1 LFPYL
6 AGIIEDELISVDNF
20 STIILDKPLH
30 ELKEFDLQRLQQSLP
45 LKLSNSNTK
54 LAECL
59 PGMWRF
65 TAFKDESLFEP
76 NVSISDLQ
84 KKIIPWHSL
93 MPRQEEIDDFNS
105 KNKINSNHRLILVA
119 SLIDKGHNLGGLY

>member
-1 LFPYL
+1 L
-6 AGIIEDELISVDNF
+6 
-20 STIILDKPLH
+20 TIISNKAPH
-30 ELKEFDLQRLQQSLP
+30 ELQKSDAESLERSLP
-45 LKLSNSNTK
+45 LKLNNSNTK

-76 NVSISDLQ
+76 TVSINDLQ

-93 MPRQEEIDDFNS
+93 MPRQDEIDDLNS
-105 KNKINSNHRLILVA
+105 TNKMNNKRKLILVA
-119 SLIDKGHNLGGLY
+119 SLIDKGHNLGGSVTKQESYLNHK